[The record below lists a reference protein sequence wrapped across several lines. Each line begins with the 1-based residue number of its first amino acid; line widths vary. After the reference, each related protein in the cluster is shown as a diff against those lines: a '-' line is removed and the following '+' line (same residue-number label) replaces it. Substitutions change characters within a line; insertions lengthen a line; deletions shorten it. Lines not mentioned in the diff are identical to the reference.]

1 MHKDFWRVHAAVI
14 RGRYRF
20 AKLSKLERFRVRK
33 VLLAA
38 LFGLLA
44 MANSAALAADTTRI
58 DQIRERLE
66 NANRWRDHVMVVAHR
81 GGGVE
86 GQRMRYPENSIE
98 AVTASI
104 ERGVEMV
111 ELDVQVSKDGE
122 FVVFHDSWLDRSS
135 TCKGVLA
142 ERTLAQLQQCR
153 LVIEGT
159 GEASAERIPTLREM
173 LTVTKDRIFVNID
186 NKLDL
191 EMLPHIVAV
200 AREMGMA
207 DQLVVK
213 ANLWNAGR
221 IREMKSVLEKAGDD
235 VVFMPIV
242 ADDAVKDAG
251 FLEVATGAFAANAAE
266 LINWHQ
272 ADAPMTERGGPL
284 FGARARAVASRG
296 DWHLWINTFAIANKP
311 GGMLSGGRGD
321 ELATLANQ
329 PGEAYGF
336 WVDRGATIIQTDEPT
351 AAIDWLARNGFRV
364 PYDLTN

>member
-1 MHKDFWRVHAAVI
+1 
-14 RGRYRF
+14 
-20 AKLSKLERFRVRK
+20 VRK

-38 LFGLLA
+38 VVGLLA
-44 MANSAALAADTTRI
+44 TVSSSALHAETTRI
-58 DQIRERLE
+58 AQIRERLE

-86 GQRMRYPENSIE
+86 AQRTRYPENSIA

-104 ERGVEMV
+104 ELGVEMV
-111 ELDVQVSKDGE
+111 ELDVQLSKDGE

-142 ERTLAQLQQCR
+142 ERTLSQLQQCR

-159 GEASAERIPTLREM
+159 GKATDEHIPSLREM
-173 LTVTKDRIFVNID
+173 LAVTKDRIFVNID

-191 EMLPHIVAV
+191 DMLPRIVAV

-213 ANLWNAGR
+213 ANLWNAER
-221 IREMKSVLEKAGDD
+221 IRQMKSVLERTGED
-235 VVFMPIV
+235 VVFMPIM
-242 ADDAVKDAG
+242 ADDAVKDAS
-251 FLEVATGAFAANAAE
+251 FLEVATSAFAANAAE

-272 ADAPMTERGGPL
+272 ADAPMTDRGGPL
-284 FGARARAVASRG
+284 FDIRARAVASRG
-296 DWHLWINTFAIANKP
+296 DWHLWVNTYAIANKP

-329 PGEAYGF
+329 PGETYGF
-336 WVDRGATIIQTDEPT
+336 WVERGATIIQTDEPT
-351 AAIDWLARNGFRV
+351 AAIDWLNRNGFRV
-364 PYDLTN
+364 PYDLSN